1 MTQFADITINLS
13 VVSAWIVGSVISL
26 AGAIKGYS
34 VVHRKMVR
42 PVMGHVKGLHQ
53 LVQLA
58 PSLQI
63 FLDEDLP
70 KIKSAAKQVQPN
82 AGQSLADK
90 VVKIEY
96 IVSSMQEQLTEAAAM
111 GRFTLE
117 NSKTAAFICDEH
129 GSNEFVNESYCE
141 LLKADSSA
149 LMGFGW
155 KSYIWHGDKEYEHIW
170 KEAFA
175 EGRSFRCQLR
185 FVGKNDEPVHVG
197 VQCSCI
203 KKEGRKKYLGMMQQ
217 VTSKNSD
224 LIAGSEV
231 KASLSTETSKIKL

>member
-13 VVSAWIVGSVISL
+13 VVSAWIIGAIISL
-26 AGAIKGYS
+26 AGTIKGYS
-34 VVHRKMVR
+34 VVHRKVVR
-42 PVMGHVKGLHQ
+42 PVICHVKGLHQ

-96 IVSSMQEQLTEAAAM
+96 IVSTMQEQLTEAAAM
-111 GRFTLE
+111 SRFTLE
-117 NSKTAAFICDEH
+117 NSKAAAFICDEH
-129 GSNEFVNESYCE
+129 GSNEFVNDSYCE
-141 LLKADSSA
+141 LLHADSSE
-149 LMGFGW
+149 LLGYGW
-155 KSYIWHGDKEYEHIW
+155 KSFVWHGDKEYEHIW

-185 FVGKNDEPVHVG
+185 FVGKNDEVVYVG

-203 KKEGRKKYLGMMQQ
+203 KKEGKKKYLGMIQRAIFEN
-217 VTSKNSD
+217 KD
-224 LIAGSEV
+224 LIAENEV
-231 KASLSTETSKIKL
+231 KANISTKIKL